1 MKKFVIVFYFLVP
14 FAFAQNMKQCKHRFD
29 SYLNF
34 KNSLNKVVIFEKDV
48 IYFLDANGNKELAIY
63 AEELKL
69 MASFFEH
76 TNFKKQEA
84 LLKNKGL
91 KKFSKRQRD
100 SIFIFIDDR
109 KTVSR
114 NLHQLPLQGYRVAID
129 PGHFGTNLADAQ
141 IEQKYLYF
149 VKDSLTNPND
159 SIKLFESLLTF
170 HTAKMLQSML
180 EEKGA
185 NVMLTRDQANFT
197 SFNCTYQDWIKN
209 YKIRSLDSLLRIDLI
224 SKEKYNKLQNCSD
237 YILFWEFFRDYDL
250 ANRSAKMNKFNPH
263 ASAIIHFNV
272 DEKNDPWK
280 NSQHKRIGQRGCFIY
295 QRFFP

>member
-1 MKKFVIVFYFLVP
+1 MTEEFDLDILKK
-14 FAFAQNMKQCKHRFD
+14 K
-29 SYLNF
+29 
-34 KNSLNKVVIFEKDV
+34 
-48 IYFLDANGNKELAIY
+48 

-237 YILFWEFFRDYDL
+237 YILLW
-250 ANRSAKMNKFNPH
+250 
-263 ASAIIHFNV
+263 
-272 DEKNDPWK
+272 
-280 NSQHKRIGQRGCFIY
+280 G
-295 QRFFP
+295 RFLLVH